1 MTKLILIT
9 LMIPSMALAS
19 GKLSLEPSYDPSQD
33 KSHLTFGLGVYES
46 LGEDIAYNSWTGFGD
61 SFDVD
66 SSYHSWY
73 STKHQ
78 VDFTDKSGLVFSPGV
93 RLSYLDH
100 DYLEETPKEFVPEVY
115 AKVSLELW

>member
-1 MTKLILIT
+1 MTKLILLL
-9 LMIPSMALAS
+9 LMLPTMAFAS
-19 GKLSLEPSYDPSQD
+19 GKLSVEPSYDPVQD

-46 LGEDIAYNSWTGFGD
+46 LGNDMAYNSWTGMGD

-66 SSYHSWY
+66 SNYRDWY
-73 STKHQ
+73 ATKHQ

-93 RLSYLDH
+93 RVSYLDH
-100 DYLEETPKEFVPEVY
+100 DYLADTPKKVIPEVY